1 MAERAI
7 YLSIYLCTHGDSI
20 FAKYLPLWC
29 PIIAIMMYIVIYS
42 FLSYITY
49 TYLVDR
55 ISILS
60 SFVGLKSRYSLFLVL
75 RNSCILRT
83 ITNSYLLVLVLT
95 LECIYN
101 IFAPYCSLLA
111 GPGSSYIIYQYTTNF
126 ITIVRKKLLNLFKDE
141 QFLLSNSKKAVP

>member
-1 MAERAI
+1 M
-7 YLSIYLCTHGDSI
+7 YY
-20 FAKYLPLWC
+20 AKYLPLWC

-42 FLSYITY
+42 FLSCITY

-55 ISILS
+55 ISILL
-60 SFVGLKSRYSLFLVL
+60 SFVGLESRYSLFLVL
-75 RNSCILRT
+75 RISCILRT

-111 GPGSSYIIYQYTTNF
+111 GPGSSYIIYHTTY
-126 ITIVRKKLLNLFKDE
+126 
-141 QFLLSNSKKAVP
+141 LLSSIVYSIVVGSIGNSREAGTRSRR

>member
-1 MAERAI
+1 
-7 YLSIYLCTHGDSI
+7 
-20 FAKYLPLWC
+20 
-29 PIIAIMMYIVIYS
+29 MYIVIYS

-60 SFVGLKSRYSLFLVL
+60 SFVGLESRHSLFLVL
-75 RNSCILRT
+75 RISCILRT

-95 LECIYN
+95 LECVYN

-111 GPGSSYIIYQYTTNF
+111 GPGSSYIIYHSKDD
-126 ITIVRKKLLNLFKDE
+126 ILNLYTAADSSRCPYSS
-141 QFLLSNSKKAVP
+141 QPPTTSLMPSHGISILQAT